1 MYQFTLS
8 HFQYSAKLHVLS
20 IRFCAVSVY
29 RQELSLSQGSP
40 ACCNRDQWHFFSF
53 SCAASLLS
61 DLKCLQLLSQLST
74 YLLFQIVFFT
84 LLSFFIHS
92 LCPSYTILHKL
103 PFDYIE
109 LCAFT
114 VASWVLCQL
123 PKILSF
129 WGGNGTF
136 SRLNFNWSIILTR
149 ALGSLWIVSFRNIFK
164 RD

>member
-1 MYQFTLS
+1 MILMYQFTVS
-8 HFQYSAKLHVLS
+8 YFQYSAKLHVLS
-20 IRFCAVSVY
+20 FRFCAVSVY

-53 SCAASLLS
+53 SRAASLLS
-61 DLKCLQLLSQLST
+61 DLKCLQPLSQLST

-84 LLSFFIHS
+84 LLRFQWSFFIQS
-92 LCPSYTILHKL
+92 LCPSYTILLKL

-109 LCAFT
+109 FCAFT

-129 WGGNGTF
+129 
-136 SRLNFNWSIILTR
+136 
-149 ALGSLWIVSFRNIFK
+149 
-164 RD
+164 